1 MISNV
6 FQDLGV
12 MTNAFDWQLLQYFEG
27 VFHNVSVKRALW
39 KSFIEMKN
47 REMSKLGIMKV
58 KNSVPD
64 GREGLTQRMYHMK
77 TM

>member
-58 KNSVPD
+58 KNQCQM
-64 GREGLTQRMYHMK
+64 EGKALLKECIT
-77 TM
+77 